1 MSMPTKKEMLSS
13 VKNSLRIKGWFLI
26 KQRST
31 YNGSAMYKIETESG
45 REVSSNSTID
55 MLFQTYC
62 Y

>member
-13 VKNSLRIKGWFLI
+13 VKKSLKSERLNLV
-26 KQRST
+26 KQRCT
-31 YNGSAMYKIETESG
+31 YNGSAMYAVETAAG